1 MPVFIEVAVKVVPLL
16 SDPTTDPLVE
26 ALERIFIASV
36 VFIFLLIVVPE
47 LLLSEPVLPD
57 PLLLFEESVETLVKY
72 APLTQPLPEILYH
85 VVLPLT
91 LVPVLVAVA
100 VNVVLA
106 ANEPV
111 IEALVEASERI
122 FMDDVVF
129 IC

>member
-1 MPVFIEVAVKVVPLL
+1 MEVDVNVVPLL
-16 SDPTTDPLVE
+16 REPATESLVG
-26 ALERIFIASV
+26 ALERICTASV
-36 VFIFLLIVVPE
+36 VFICLLIVVPE
-47 LLLSEPVLPD
+47 LPLSEPVLPD
-57 PLLLFEESVETLVKY
+57 PLLLFEESVETFVKY

-122 FMDDVVF
+122 FIDDVVF